1 MKNRQL
7 LSLAALIILM
17 TMFVN
22 SIRPQIAAGGQ
33 FSLEQSVVAGGGAS
47 KTAGGQFSLDG
58 TIGQAAAGNESVNSP
73 FTATSGFWN
82 FTPSAPNGLSY
93 EADVASRPNGNSLI
107 QSNDV
112 VMIRSFLTNCN
123 SIDTS
128 TNEFQRADS
137 APFNTKGDGLI
148 QSNDVV
154 QVRRYVNN
162 SDAPQLA
169 GGPTAGCPGQPAN
182 IGEQASAKA
191 PEIAAPNGALRQVRV
206 ESATASA
213 GSTVT
218 VNIRVE
224 PNGDE
229 SEYAF
234 VLNYQAP
241 MSAPVVSNGTAGSL
255 LRDCNVGVAGQVNC
269 SVGGFPND
277 KPGSSNSGIG
287 EIGFGSNQILL
298 KVTFQVAANAVVG
311 STTPLSLT
319 GVNASNDAA
328 ALLPIAKQN
337 GVVTITGPTAAM
349 VSVGGRVMTTDGRG
363 ILNARVTMTS
373 SSGETQTVISTV
385 SGYFLFTNVPAGGTY
400 IFSPIAKHY
409 QFSQPSQVRAIS
421 EDTDD
426 INFVAVS
433 KRQRAEGFVI
443 Y

>member
-7 LSLAALIILM
+7 LSLATLFILM

-22 SIRPQIAAGGQ
+22 TVKPQIAAGGQ

-47 KTAGGQFSLDG
+47 KTAGGQFALDA
-58 TIGQAAAGNESVNSP
+58 TIGQAAAGNELNNSP

-82 FTPSAPNGLSY
+82 FTPTAPNALSY
-93 EADVASRPNGNSLI
+93 ESDVASRPNGNGSI

-112 VMIRSFLTNCN
+112 VMVRSFLTNCN

-128 TNEFQRADS
+128 SNEFQRADS

-169 GGPTAGCPGQPAN
+169 GGPTAGCPGQAAN

-191 PEIAAPNGALRQVRV
+191 VEVAAPDGSLRQLRV

-213 GSTVT
+213 GSTMT
-218 VNIRVE
+218 VNIRVD

-241 MSAPVVSNGTAGSL
+241 LSAPVVSNGTAGSL
-255 LRDCNVGVAGQVNC
+255 LRDCNVGVVGQVNC

-298 KVTFQVAANAVVG
+298 KVTFQVAANAVAG
-311 STTPLSLT
+311 STTPLTLT

-328 ALLPIAKQN
+328 VLLPLDKVN
-337 GVVTITGPTAAM
+337 GVVTITGPTAAN
-349 VSVGGRVMTTDGRG
+349 VSIGGRVLTTEGRG
-363 ILNARVTMTS
+363 ILNVRVTMTS
-373 SSGETQTVISTV
+373 SSGETQTVLSTKN
-385 SGYFLFTNVPAGGTY
+385 GRFLFTDVPAGETY
-400 IFSPIAKHY
+400 IFSAVAKRY
-409 QFSQPSQVRAIS
+409 QFSQPAQARAITD
-421 EDTDD
+421 DTDD
-426 INFVAVS
+426 INFVGS
-433 KRQRAEGFVI
+433 LTR
-443 Y
+443 